1 MCFLL
6 HVILLFIDL
15 PAIKKPIE
23 IFAGYFNANSFLNE

>member
-6 HVILLFIDL
+6 HVNSLFRDT
-15 PAIKKPIE
+15 PAIKNLKE